1 MPDRQIV
8 LSAVRSDASAIQL
21 TGCNLRTRSALVM
34 QAPQIW
40 KLKAWHIMTRRGILE
55 SIELKKSSSL
65 AEWSPF
71 AVFVSS
77 YKLIR
82 SIRVIDT
89 AFQGGC
95 CSLSFWTFLNRS
107 YAHWFARTSK
117 WIRLSVPMPMWKNS
131 CHWSVGLVFD
141 ALCKGR
147 KARSQSVEADLP
159 FAHLVRDQYVT
170 GCQYSWWW
178 TLHKCSKSIFLSGT
192 ILALRSLSFSL
203 SLVREHFWTWRAGKP
218 TR

>member
-1 MPDRQIV
+1 MLSQEEKACTYNTLILFVVALELWNFSMPDRQIV

-40 KLKAWHIMTRRGILE
+40 KLTAWHIITPTWHIGINFKTYKT
-55 SIELKKSSSL
+55 IELKKSSSL

-89 AFQGGC
+89 AFHGAC

-107 YAHWFARTSK
+107 YAHWFERTSK

-147 KARSQSVEADLP
+147 KSAQS
-159 FAHLVRDQYVT
+159 
-170 GCQYSWWW
+170 
-178 TLHKCSKSIFLSGT
+178 KCWSRPAICPSC
-192 ILALRSLSFSL
+192 
-203 SLVREHFWTWRAGKP
+203 
-218 TR
+218 